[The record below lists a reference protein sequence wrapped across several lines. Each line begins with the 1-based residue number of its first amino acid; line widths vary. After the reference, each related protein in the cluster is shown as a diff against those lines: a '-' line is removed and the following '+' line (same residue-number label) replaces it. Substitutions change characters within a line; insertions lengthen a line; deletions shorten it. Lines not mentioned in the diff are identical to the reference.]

1 MLLWM
6 ITAGAGLYLLVS
18 GRPGR
23 PAGSPV
29 ADEVAVTE
37 AAEAEAVTPVTVPAS
52 RPAQAGIPQAAAEA
66 LAAGARVPPIT
77 HTRIATQPGQH
88 PLLEFMH
95 PALGIVGLG
104 IWIAYVATKFGTF
117 AWVSFGI
124 LLATIAA
131 GLTWYTVNR
140 RQIAARSSE
149 VLETAGAPGTA
160 GVLVTRDVVVPEAGT
175 LGAGASEAGAAGT
188 GRSGRGPSGTSGDVD
203 GDVRARDVRG
213 VRDVRGRDGGRDA
226 GDARDGG
233 ATLPAA
239 PDPDPRVSRRHHPRA
254 GDHHPPGLRPHLTPQ
269 ARTSH
274 SRISVCKN
282 CRYGS
287 TFCTRYWRGSRLANS
302 GLGETVGGAYDL
314 CYWSV
319 TEVRDD
325 AGL

>member
-1 MLLWM
+1 LDIAAMLLW
-6 ITAGAGLYLLVS
+6 IVTVGAGLYLLAA
-18 GRPGR
+18 GRPGQ

-29 ADEVAVTE
+29 ADGAAVTE
-37 AAEAEAVTPVTVPAS
+37 AAEAEAMTPVTVPAS

-140 RQIAARSSE
+140 RHAARSRGTSQ

-160 GVLVTRDVVVPEAGT
+160 GVLVTREVRGPEAGAGEAGAGEAGAGEAGAGEAGT
-175 LGAGASEAGAAGT
+175 SRAGASGAGTSGAGLAGAGT
-188 GRSGRGPSGTSGDVD
+188 SGPGTDGRGVSGRRVSGTSG
-203 GDVRARDVRG
+203 AG
-213 VRDVRGRDGGRDA
+213 VAGGTS
-226 GDARDGG
+226 G
-233 ATLPAA
+233 ATGRSYP
-239 PDPDPRVSRRHHPRA
+239 SRRILIHGSAA
-254 GDHHPPGLRPHLTPQ
+254 GTTLVLAVITLLV
-269 ARTSH
+269 SVH
-274 SRISVCKN
+274 S
-282 CRYGS
+282 
-287 TFCTRYWRGSRLANS
+287 
-302 GLGETVGGAYDL
+302 
-314 CYWSV
+314 
-319 TEVRDD
+319 
-325 AGL
+325 

>member
-1 MLLWM
+1 LDIAAMLLWM

-140 RQIAARSSE
+140 RQIAAKSSE

-160 GVLVTRDVVVPEAGT
+160 GVLVARDVVVPEAGP

-188 GRSGRGPSGTSGDVD
+188 GTSGRGTSGTSGVP
-203 GDVRARDVRG
+203 GTSG
-213 VRDVRGRDGGRDA
+213 VGAAGGTPGTPGTAGRRYPPRRILIHGSAA
-226 GDARDGG
+226 GT
-233 ATLPAA
+233 TLVLAIITLL
-239 PDPDPRVSRRHHPRA
+239 VSVH
-254 GDHHPPGLRPHLTPQ
+254 T
-269 ARTSH
+269 
-274 SRISVCKN
+274 
-282 CRYGS
+282 
-287 TFCTRYWRGSRLANS
+287 
-302 GLGETVGGAYDL
+302 
-314 CYWSV
+314 
-319 TEVRDD
+319 
-325 AGL
+325 